1 MRHLLIYSMI
11 LLLPCFSFGDK
22 EFQWITCK
30 QSLSQQTGRINLSL
44 ILFNKIQAEVNGWH
58 QKIEDNCFAINLS
71 NTLSNRLQVVDDEI
85 VVEFSTTSDYT
96 FQCHLKNLI
105 PGNECLF
112 DVCELCDECC

>member
-1 MRHLLIYSMI
+1 MRHLFIYSMI

-22 EFQWITCK
+22 ESQWITCK

-44 ILFNKIQAEVNGWH
+44 ILFNKLQAEINDWH
-58 QKIEDNCFAINLS
+58 QQIEDKCFAINLS
-71 NTLSNRLQVVDDEI
+71 NILSSQFQIIDNEI
-85 VVEFSTTSDYT
+85 VVEFSTTRDYT

-112 DVCELCDECC
+112 DVCELCLCC